1 MLNISL
7 CTLTITR
14 PVGSTNADTT
24 VLSGVRGNLTNA
36 SDSQKLS
43 QIALGLPGITQ
54 ANIQELWRL
63 VIGGYDE
70 NPLPVG
76 WIIQVHDKVQVIGDS
91 GNTELSGKYEV
102 FSQGVFSPLLPVCKA
117 WVIRRGN

>member
-1 MLNISL
+1 MLNIST
-7 CTLTITR
+7 CTVTITR

-24 VLSGVRGNLTNA
+24 ILTAVRATLTNA

-63 VIGGYDE
+63 VVGGYDE
-70 NPLPVG
+70 NPLPAG
-76 WIIQVHDKVQVIGDS
+76 WVIQVHDKVAATGDAS
-91 GNTELSGKYEV
+91 NPELTGKYEV
-102 FSQGVFSPLLPVCKA
+102 FSQGVFSPLLPICKA
-117 WVIRRGN
+117 WVIKKGS